1 MAFNVDKLRE
11 LYLDCQEK
19 IYQGLVLQRQEIFVL
34 FETPEQHESK
44 TTTEKAIIE
53 VFTHLRNVVNYTPCF
68 GLPEIR
74 MVAKESDIPDGTD
87 HVKFGYPFGEPYAV
101 NLDILRKQ
109 INGPDVIRPFFNIG
123 NQYHNNY
130 GPRRERMGFDW
141 IADHDMDHEKIRKAC
156 RKLIHDK
163 SERFSDFQY
172 FILAV
177 IYSKHCLE
185 CFLSLMRAVMVPKHA
200 LALIRLAGKE
210 VECKTA
216 ENEMN
221 LAKSWRDDENKKYG
235 IPCWRLNRKY
245 VAKLEAQVR
254 IRVAEMRQ
262 NRVSP
267 DSDHDP
273 DAPMQGFIPDLSDDE
288 DEGPIPDAI
297 PPLNGNINNG
307 ISDNRHQE
315 PAGPS
320 TMKMPKI
327 EGRPKNGVEK
337 SLTPPPAARGN
348 GQEMK
353 PGLIE
358 DSVPKPVADDDIEE
372 GTVAGVKESLPP
384 PPAARGNGQEMKP
397 GLIED
402 TVPGPAADDDIE
414 EDTVATVPPPKR
426 GRGRP
431 LGSTKKKR
439 GRKSG
444 KTELDAFSEHNYA
457 ATPKRGRFH

>member
-1 MAFNVDKLRE
+1 MALNVDKLRE

-19 IYQGLVLQRQEIFVL
+19 IYQGLVLERQEIFVL
-34 FETPEQHESK
+34 FETPEKHESK
-44 TTTEKAIIE
+44 TTIGKAIIE

-87 HVKFGYPFGEPYAV
+87 HVKFGYPFGDPYAV

-141 IADHDMDHEKIRKAC
+141 IADHE
-156 RKLIHDK
+156 L
-163 SERFSDFQY
+163 Y

-235 IPCWRLNRKY
+235 IPCWRLNKEY

-254 IRVAEMRQ
+254 DRVAEMRQQ

-267 DSDHDP
+267 DSDRNP
-273 DAPMQGFIPDLSDDE
+273 DASMQGFIPDLSDDE

-327 EGRPKNGVEK
+327 EGRPKNGVEE
-337 SLTPPPAARGN
+337 SLPTPAENRGN
-348 GQEMK
+348 GPEMK
-353 PGLIE
+353 LGLIE
-358 DSVPKPVADDDIEE
+358 DTVPEPVANDDIEE
-372 GTVAGVKESLPP
+372 GTVA
-384 PPAARGNGQEMKP
+384 
-397 GLIED
+397 
-402 TVPGPAADDDIE
+402 
-414 EDTVATVPPPKR
+414 TVPPAKR

-439 GRKSG
+439 GRKSV
-444 KTELDAFSEHNYA
+444 KTELDAFS
-457 ATPKRGRFH
+457 TPKRRRFN